1 MKTKKRHDE
10 GFHRPFAE
18 LKRQLQMRSH
28 AETPCERHRSNIDV
42 TPSAGSDREMFLA
55 AMEGVVR
62 LDRSKY
68 WMMPKG
74 PSGSLGRRK
83 EPDEDGY
90 GNLRRL
96 ILTGEGFDVSLTP
109 EYIEGASPDL
119 DPHVPRLLHR
129 GKYAI
134 QAHLD
139 LHGFTAREARLQFD
153 RFMEVSLREGLRT
166 VLIIHGRG
174 LSSPK
179 EPVLKRCL
187 QEWILRSSWRRWV
200 SAYCTARS
208 CDGGAGAT
216 VLLLRKVR
224 SRRKGRTHGR

>member
-1 MKTKKRHDE
+1 MRTNKRHDD

-18 LKRQLQMRSH
+18 LKRQLKMH
-28 AETPCERHRSNIDV
+28 TDAETPCERPRSDIGV
-42 TPSAGSDREMFLA
+42 TPSFKSDREMFLA
-55 AMEGVVR
+55 AMEGVIR
-62 LDRSKY
+62 LDRSKC
-68 WMMPKG
+68 WLMPKG
-74 PSGSLGRRK
+74 SSGSLGRRK
-83 EPDEDGY
+83 EPEEDGY
-90 GNLRRL
+90 ANLQRL

-109 EYIEGASPDL
+109 EYIEGVSPDL

-139 LHGFTAREARLQFD
+139 LHGFTAREARLRFD
-153 RFMEVSLREGLRT
+153 RFMETSLREGLRT

-224 SRRKGRTHGR
+224 CRRGGRMHER

>member
-1 MKTKKRHDE
+1 MKTTKRHEE

-18 LKRQLQMRSH
+18 LKRRLQMRSD
-28 AETPCERHRSNIDV
+28 AEMPCDRSRSDADG
-42 TPSAGSDREMFLA
+42 TPSAMNDREMFLA
-55 AMEGVVR
+55 AMKGVVR

-74 PSGSLGRRK
+74 PSRPTGPRR
-83 EPDEDGY
+83 DMDIDGY
-90 GNLRRL
+90 GNLHRL

-153 RFMEVSLREGLRT
+153 RFMETSLREGLRT

-224 SRRKGRTHGR
+224 SRRTKGIAQP

>member
-1 MKTKKRHDE
+1 MK
-10 GFHRPFAE
+10 
-18 LKRQLQMRSH
+18 LQLQKRPD
-28 AETPCERHRSNIDV
+28 AQKPCNRLDSDMGDEPSDV
-42 TPSAGSDREMFLA
+42 SDRELFLA
-55 AMEGVVR
+55 AMKGVVR

-68 WMMPKG
+68 WMIPKG
-74 PSGSLGRRK
+74 SSSSTRYRIESDMDGS
-83 EPDEDGY
+83 D
-90 GNLRRL
+90 NLHRL
-96 ILTGEGFDVSLTP
+96 VLTGEGFDVSLTP
-109 EYIEGASPDL
+109 EYIEGTSPDL

-139 LHGFTAREARLQFD
+139 LHGFTARQARLQFD
-153 RFMEVSLREGLRT
+153 RFMETSLREGLRT

-179 EPVLKRCL
+179 EPVLKHCL

-216 VLLLRKVR
+216 VLLLRRVR
-224 SRRKGRTHGR
+224 SRRGARMHGR